1 MMSRSAFLA
10 AAATLSLVLGLGPA
24 CSSTPA
30 TTAQPDA
37 GPVGSK
43 GPQFG
48 PDGKLLP
55 PPAGSPVIQFGP
67 VTVAPQAERTQCI
80 TKRLG
85 NEKQLRVNRIQN
97 RLGDASHHLIVYRV
111 SNDQAEQLEP
121 KDCDPFADTLKPERG
136 SPLMITQKYEEE
148 LQLPPGVA
156 FTLAPNQMIR
166 LEMHFVNASAEAKEL
181 KATSTFIEIPE
192 KDFKDEADFMFIGN
206 PDIKIPPKSK
216 FTLGP
221 SFLPLPETH
230 EGVHFFAV
238 TGHQHKMGKNV
249 KVEVATAKEDAAPKA
264 VYDVKN
270 WQWAE
275 PETVFHD
282 PPFDIPKGGGFRF
295 TCDFENVTDK
305 ELKFGEKAND
315 EMCFFWAYYY
325 PSNGPQVCVHT
336 DKAPSGSVDLC
347 CPGDLRCGFLFN
359 DN

>member
-1 MMSRSAFLA
+1 MMTRTALLA
-10 AAATLSLVLGLGPA
+10 ALSPLALVLALGPA

-30 TTAQPDA
+30 AEVVDA

-43 GPQFG
+43 GPQLG
-48 PDGKLLP
+48 QDGRILP
-55 PPAGSPVIQFGP
+55 PPPGSQELAFGP
-67 VTVAPQAERTQCI
+67 VTVAPGVEKTQCI

-85 NEKQLRVNRIQN
+85 NDKQLRVNRIQN

-111 SNDQAEQLEP
+111 SNDQPEQLTP
-121 KDCDPFADTLKPERG
+121 VDCDPFSDTLDPTKG
-136 SPLMITQKYEEE
+136 SPLMITQKFEEE
-148 LQLPPGVA
+148 LALPKGVA

-166 LEMHFVNASAEAKEL
+166 LEMHFVNANAEPKTL
-181 KATSTFIEIPE
+181 RSTSTFIEIPE
-192 KDFKDEADFMFIGN
+192 KEFKDEADFMFVGN

-221 SFLPLPETH
+221 TYLPLPETH
-230 EGVHFFAV
+230 EGIHFFAI

-249 KVEVATAKEDAAPKA
+249 KVEVTTGKDAPMTKS

-270 WQWAE
+270 WVWSE

-295 TCDFENVTDK
+295 TCDWENVSDK
-305 ELKFGEKAND
+305 QLKFGEKADD

-325 PSNGPQVCVHT
+325 PSMGPQVCAHS
-336 DKAPSGSVDLC
+336 DQPKGGPVDLC

-359 DN
+359 